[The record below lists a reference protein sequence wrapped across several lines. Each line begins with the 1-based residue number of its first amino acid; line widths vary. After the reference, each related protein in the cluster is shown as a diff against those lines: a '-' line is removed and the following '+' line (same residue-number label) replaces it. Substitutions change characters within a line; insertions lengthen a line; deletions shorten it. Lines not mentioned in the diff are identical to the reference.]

1 MGYFKER
8 TSKINQQRII
18 KNEKV
23 KAYLKKCFIP
33 NNLDDIT
40 EVDIKGIRFDENL
53 IKSSIN
59 DEINYVIAIDGGYQ
73 VIKLD
78 NKYPST
84 KLAFYNVGYIEIDL
98 EKIKNF
104 EKEQIIDPD
113 EFHQS
118 KQFGDFQFVLPVE
131 NIKLKGKNFKDSI
144 RQTIY
149 EDIFLNASIGDFK
162 LIDTLKWLIFEEYKE
177 DGNGNFEIKC
187 TNEKCDERII
197 FEKRNEYYDAINDIV
212 ICPKCGNVNFIT
224 DIFELHTLVD
234 DFSGAS
240 SIVSYVMSAFEVILM
255 FTIYKILYVNRK
267 DLLPNILFIKD
278 GPLAM
283 FSRLDDFQFK
293 KVRPFIKFLN
303 ELSLNEN
310 KSYVN
315 FVGLDKSGLFVDH
328 LKQIEYK
335 LKNFTLLIPDVP
347 YMKKYITGETDSLF
361 GYKTYFGRKMMFK
374 FDEKLSF
381 VFDMPL
387 PYVNEFG
394 EPKDYEVYLSKKAS
408 PNDFIN
414 INNIIKTLIDM
425 KCDLYDNSFLP
436 IALINRAVSLAEK
449 PSSQLLKIF
458 AKDSL
463 QS

>member
-1 MGYFKER
+1 MGYFKEKS
-8 TSKINQQRII
+8 SKINQQRII

-23 KAYLKKCFIP
+23 QEYLKKCFIP
-33 NNLDDIT
+33 NNLNDIA
-40 EVDIKGIRFDENL
+40 EVDINEIKFDKNS
-53 IKSSIN
+53 IHSFIN
-59 DEINYVIAIDGGYQ
+59 DEIKYVIAIDGGYQ
-73 VIKLD
+73 VIELD

-98 EKIKNF
+98 EKIKSF

-113 EFHQS
+113 DFHQS
-118 KQFGDFQFVLPVE
+118 KHFGDFQFVLPVE
-131 NIKLKGKNFKDSI
+131 NIKLKGKSFKDSI

-149 EDIFLNASIGDFK
+149 EDIFLTARIGEFK
-162 LIDTLKWLIFEEYKE
+162 LIDTLKWLVFEEYSY
-177 DGNGNFEIKC
+177 GRGTFEIKC
-187 TNEKCDERII
+187 TNEQCDEKIVFI
-197 FEKRNEYYDAINDIV
+197 NKNKYDDTINDII
-212 ICPKCGNVNFIT
+212 ICPKCGSINYIT
-224 DIFELHTLVD
+224 DVFELHTLVD

-255 FTIYKILYVNRK
+255 FTIYKILYLKRK
-267 DLLPNILFIKD
+267 DLLPNVLFIKD

-293 KVRPFIKFLN
+293 KIRPFIKFLN
-303 ELSLNEN
+303 RLSLKES

-328 LKQIEYK
+328 LKKIEYK
-335 LKNFTLLIPDVP
+335 LNNSTLLIPDVP

-381 VFDMPL
+381 VFDFPL
-387 PYVNEFG
+387 PYLAKYG
-394 EPKDYEVYLSKKAS
+394 EPKDYEIYFSKKTN
-408 PNDFIN
+408 PNEFIN
-414 INNIIKTLIDM
+414 INNILETLINM

-436 IALINRAVSLAEK
+436 IALINKAVSLADK
-449 PSSQLLKIF
+449 PSAQILKIF
-458 AKDSL
+458 AKDVL
-463 QS
+463 KT